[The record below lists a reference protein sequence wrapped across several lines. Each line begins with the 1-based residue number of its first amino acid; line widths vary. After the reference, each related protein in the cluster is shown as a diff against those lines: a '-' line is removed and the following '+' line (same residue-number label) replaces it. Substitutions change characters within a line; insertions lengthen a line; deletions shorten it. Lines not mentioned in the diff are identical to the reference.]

1 MDALLVAMFTLGIFG
16 IIGFSIWTIVAWFD
30 EDPFSCK
37 NCTCSQIEIPWRWP
51 LFGLVILVI
60 MFAVP
65 LSNVDFSNKMPIE
78 DKQILDSFI
87 GIDSREA
94 IITLGRYT
102 RNDKINEEYSV
113 IDYDEI
119 PKTINM
125 ATREIKFTKSYKN
138 ISFIIKNS
146 RVETWRYEEK

>member
-30 EDPFSCK
+30 EDP
-37 NCTCSQIEIPWRWP
+37 WRWP
-51 LFGLVILVI
+51 LFGLVMSII

-65 LSNVDFSNKMPIE
+65 LSNVDFSNEMPIE

-102 RNDKINEEYSV
+102 RNDKIDEEYSV
-113 IDYDEI
+113 IEYDEI